1 MLNIQTERSGAGWC
15 FDDLDSGG
23 MNVQIEPKG
32 NPLYTGSN
40 DTYYNV
46 DSAGTVHPP
55 LPPQFWLCCDTYF
68 MMSTQGMKYYRDR
81 TPEGSQAA

>member
-1 MLNIQTERSGAGWC
+1 MLNIQTEQNRADWC
-15 FDDLDSGG
+15 FDGLDSGG
-23 MNVQIEPKG
+23 MNIQIELNG
-32 NPLYTGSN
+32 NPLYTSSN

-55 LPPQFWLCCDTYF
+55 PPQLWLCRDTYF

-81 TPEGSQAA
+81 TPEGSQAS